1 MSRILVKA
9 PRKTKAQ
16 KKAEEKKKR
25 DEAMAAISGPRK
37 EKPAEEKP
45 AEEKPDSDMDKLTEA
60 IQNLPEEQRAKLAES
75 LGLSPEPADP
85 APRFRGGATEF
96 DTRRNQRR
104 RSALP
109 GTTTIKPGAGI
120 RIREEREREVDP
132 ETGKVTFEP
141 TGKTK
146 VTQRG
151 KRINILSEQDKMRRE
166 RKQRRDEAGAA
177 SKRSREMMRD
187 TLREDEDKTY
197 TFDNPPIGHVGG
209 DFEYSK
215 DWPIH
220 TKLFA
225 QKMRNSE
232 GKMEMS
238 NEFQRHNSLS
248 RILNT
253 FATNYPEESEKWLK
267 IPGLADKAREI
278 TSMGKKERARYMPF
292 LIDAMT
298 KAIKAEPEILQEQGL
313 RLANSDHLRQFA
325 GGGAYGPQI
334 NLGYIDRM
342 AEGSKMTDEE
352 KGQMESDKRRNR
364 LLSMASEMNVPESK
378 NDMFTQLVDGL
389 LQEIPDM
396 SEEAAAKMIGERLV
410 SMGEDPSESSAGSVY
425 DDPKVFGEQPASAR
439 PATVGTV
446 PGSDREGKATDRASA
461 ATKERSGDIA
471 AVRQSRAMDR
481 AASIRARTGGTTPS
495 TPPPADT
502 GGMTLGDFLKP
513 GPHAVEG
520 ASEGP
525 PVPSKPALE
534 EEDDRIENSE
544 IGYQSLGEMLLKSIV
559 EDMWQRT

>member
-45 AEEKPDSDMDKLTEA
+45 AEEKPELDMSKLTQA
-60 IQNLPEEQRAKLAES
+60 IENLSEEDRAKLAES

-85 APRFRGGATEF
+85 TPRFRGGATEF
-96 DTRRNQRR
+96 DRRSLQRR

-120 RIREEREREVDP
+120 RIREERERQVDP

-151 KRINILSEQDKMRRE
+151 KRVNILSEQDKMRRQA
-166 RKQRRDEAGAA
+166 KQRREEAGAA

-187 TLREDEDKTY
+187 MLREDEDKTY

-220 TKLFA
+220 NKLFA
-225 QKMRNSE
+225 QKMRNPE
-232 GKMEMS
+232 TGKMEMS
-238 NEFQRHNSLS
+238 NAFQRHNSLS
-248 RILNT
+248 RILQT
-253 FATNYPEESEKWLK
+253 FATDFPQESEKWLK

-278 TSMGKKERARYMPF
+278 NSMGKKERARYMPF

-298 KAIKAEPEILQEQGL
+298 KAIKAEPQLLQDQGL
-313 RLANSDHLRQFA
+313 RLANTDHLKQFA

-342 AEGSKMTDEE
+342 AEGSQMTDEE
-352 KGQMESDKRRNR
+352 RGQMESDKRRNK
-364 LLSMASEMNVPESK
+364 LLGMASEMNVPESQ
-378 NDMFTQLVDGL
+378 NDMFVQLVDGL
-389 LQEIPDM
+389 LQEVPNM
-396 SEEAAAKMIGERLV
+396 SEEAAARAVADQMPP
-410 SMGEDPSESSAGSVY
+410 PSPSTGSVY
-425 DDPKVFGEQPASAR
+425 DDPKVFGDQPASVR
-439 PATVGTV
+439 PATIGTV

-471 AVRQSRAMDR
+471 AARQSRAMDR
-481 AASIRARTGGTTPS
+481 AASIRARTGGATPS